1 MKTLSYE
8 TCKKIYDLLGSKE
21 SNLNEY
27 EFVWCQY
34 NNAKK
39 PFFTNYW
46 LLKTQYFLCPAYTV
60 QDILSRP
67 FLEALGEKLGWKH
80 QCLLS
85 DPPQDSSDWRRY
97 GHLLLEAYWQ
107 SQEEFEQKLLQLIE
121 KK

>member
-67 FLEALGEKLGWKH
+67 CLEVLGQKLGWIVDCFCHSEAPDEWKYYGEELLRAYWES
-80 QCLLS
+80 QEKFEEELLS
-85 DPPQDSSDWRRY
+85 
-97 GHLLLEAYWQ
+97 
-107 SQEEFEQKLLQLIE
+107 LIE